1 MSTTSIQELQNQMRG
16 QQDLINQLINQMKGP
31 TPAPPPPPP
40 SHQQEEQGG
49 GGRASQ
55 FSQGSREEERNTNS
69 MGIMEVKYIVFT
81 LC

>member
-49 GGRASQ
+49 GRASQ
-55 FSQGSREEERNTNS
+55 FSQGAREEERNTNS
-69 MGIMEVKYIVFT
+69 MGIMEVKYLLFT
-81 LC
+81 QC